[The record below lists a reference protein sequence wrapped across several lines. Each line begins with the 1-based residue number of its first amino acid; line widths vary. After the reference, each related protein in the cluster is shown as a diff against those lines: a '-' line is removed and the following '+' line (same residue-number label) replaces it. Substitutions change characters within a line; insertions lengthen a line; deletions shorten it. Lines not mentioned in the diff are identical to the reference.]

1 MKSIWS
7 LLDQA
12 FAWALI
18 AVGVTHL
25 ATGLYIFKAVTEGW
39 IWFMGTGAAAL
50 GIGAL
55 NLARRWHG
63 DEGWGVRA
71 LCLVS
76 NLALFAIVAVY
87 AAAFADQLTWQ
98 VIVIPAI
105 VAVSTMFALADA
117 FGRQ

>member
-1 MKSIWS
+1 MKSISSW
-7 LLDQA
+7 LDQT

-18 AVGVTHL
+18 AVGVAHL

-50 GIGAL
+50 GIGGL

-63 DEGWGVRA
+63 HEGWGVRA

-76 NLALFAIVAVY
+76 NLILLSIVVTY
-87 AAAFADQLTWQ
+87 AAAFSDRFTWQ
-98 VIVIPAI
+98 IIVIPAI
-105 VAVSTMFALADA
+105 ASVLTLFALEAA
-117 FGRQ
+117 LRR